1 MTDESTEFSYEDYIK
16 FVKERAKNA
25 NYNAAE
31 KLQRIDALGDM
42 IFAARADYRK
52 KKK

>member
-1 MTDESTEFSYEDYIK
+1 MTDAKEFSYEDYIK
-16 FVKERAKNA
+16 FVKERAKRT

-52 KKK
+52 KQK